1 MRIQAGARGGK
12 TLLALMLVSSLATQL
27 GCRPRVETRLSPSC
41 CKGVR
46 VPTSALL
53 SLDSLMRAAQRGDTV
68 AMKELTVS
76 DQPIAWLLARRAA
89 TPEFFEQ
96 SRTLEGAEYSE
107 ASPSTI
113 TMTLSVA
120 YRGFAGLCQRAQPP
134 DLLIVDVR
142 QESGAW
148 KVSQINNQIC

>member
-1 MRIQAGARGGK
+1 MRIQIGVSGVQK
-12 TLLALMLVSSLATQL
+12 LLALTLITCLATQI
-27 GCRPRVETRLSPSC
+27 GCRPRVETRLSRSC
-41 CKGVR
+41 CKGVG
-46 VPTSALL
+46 VPTSTLL
-53 SLDSLMRAAQRGDTV
+53 SLDGLMRAAQRGDTA
-68 AMKELTVS
+68 AMRRLTAS

-96 SRTLEGAEYSE
+96 TRTLEDAEYSE
-107 ASPSTI
+107 ASPSAI
-113 TMTLSVA
+113 TMTLSVT